1 MISIF
6 HKEATGVE
14 SHSSSHKA
22 TFCFILNTLM
32 KLQENTINSNRDFP
46 TIVFKKK
53 TVILGF
59 YIKEDISW
67 G

>member
-6 HKEATGVE
+6 QKEANGVE

-22 TFCFILNTLM
+22 TFCFIVNTLM
-32 KLQENTINSNRDFP
+32 KLQENMINSNRDFP

-53 TVILGF
+53 TVILGS
-59 YIKEDISW
+59 YIKDDIS
-67 G
+67 